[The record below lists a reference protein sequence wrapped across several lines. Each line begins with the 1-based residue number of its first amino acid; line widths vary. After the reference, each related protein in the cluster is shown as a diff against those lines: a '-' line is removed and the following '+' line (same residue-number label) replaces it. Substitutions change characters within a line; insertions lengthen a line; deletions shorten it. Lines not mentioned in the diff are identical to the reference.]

1 MARYMTVRGKI
12 QSHTPQTSLEHGSE
26 SDKYIWIFKY
36 FGHKIYPITLPSSTP
51 GTLALFFNQVPIHEK
66 RRFSNLPWPTLLLTL
81 SGRPAA
87 LSPEQER
94 FPILSRSSSPWS
106 CPWCGP
112 RLLCFPPCHESP
124 FHVKFLYTNIHHT
137 STLLLLFLLFFGL
150 LVDHNLYYSSLQNW
164 ISITSIIIV
173 IKFHH
178 ISSAKPSVLQNFSSC
193 LRILVIT
200 QHHLRTYSLGYIHQ
214 HHLSTML
221 TQHALCD
228 FKDHI

>member
-1 MARYMTVRGKI
+1 MGQRVTN
-12 QSHTPQTSLEHGSE
+12 
-26 SDKYIWIFKY
+26 IFEY
-36 FGHKIYPITLPSSTP
+36 SNILVTNIYPITLPSSTP
-51 GTLALFFNQVPIHEK
+51 GTLALSFRQMLIHEK

-137 STLLLLFLLFFGL
+137 STLLLLFLTFFWTSCWSQFVLFL
-150 LVDHNLYYSSLQNW
+150 IAKLD
-164 ISITSIIIV
+164 
-173 IKFHH
+173 FHH
-178 ISSAKPSVLQNFSSC
+178 LHHHFHQVLPHLQCKAIRPAELQQLPQDSCNNPTSPKNLLFGIAK
-193 LRILVIT
+193 
-200 QHHLRTYSLGYIHQ
+200 YIHQ
-214 HHLSTML
+214 HHLSTCSMW
-221 TQHALCD
+221 
-228 FKDHI
+228 F